1 MHFHTQPSLGS
12 TLRVMGPRTSEQ
24 RCFAGRSGGQYEQ
37 VFVSPG
43 KFPFKTPDRSFV
55 QNDKNNLEKRMR
67 EGSAQGYIFLKN
79 IQVII
84 IYLPGSSFKNSWL
97 TGFFFFFLDQSGGK
111 TNTQWKATH
120 IYRVCTNYY
129 YMPDWFN
136 SLLLFSQTRFIY
148 SFHNFGY
155 ILGVRLSERCW
166 GILEQW

>member
-97 TGFFFFFLDQSGGK
+97 TVFFFFWIKVGGK
-111 TNTQWKATH
+111 PTLSGKQL
-120 IYRVCTNYY
+120 IFIECVLIIIICLIDLI
-129 YMPDWFN
+129 PS
-136 SLLLFSQTRFIY
+136 SLFLKLTSFIH
-148 SFHNFGY
+148 FITLDTF
-155 ILGVRLSERCW
+155 
-166 GILEQW
+166 